1 VSDNVLS
8 VENLVKFYGKKIAVD
23 HVTLSVDQQQIF
35 ALLGDNG
42 SGKTTCIRLM
52 LGLQKPSQGSVHV
65 FGQAMSTQRINILRR
80 VGALVEY
87 PSYYGHL
94 SGHENLDIVRRL
106 RGLAEK
112 EIDEVLEI
120 VRLTDAAKQKVHTY
134 SQGMKQRLAVA
145 MALLGQPELIILDE
159 PTNGLDPVGIREM
172 RELILGLPQHR
183 QTTVFIASHLLS
195 EVEQIATHVGILSQG
210 RLLFNGTLAELR
222 MKVGVQVVADV
233 PDAAQVLPMLREA
246 GFCVALGRDQD
257 LVITGLE
264 RMEVLSE
271 FLQGKNIAPTQ
282 LYLKVPSLEE
292 MYFILKQ

>member
-1 VSDNVLS
+1 MSDNVLS